1 MLGVFR
7 RRRLSRSAAGG
18 TGTNSSS
25 SSWVGCREPNMVS
38 SVMQLQGGKTEK
50 ALMTL
55 KWTLKMFL
63 ITSEI
68 DFPENYNPTQQH

>member
-7 RRRLSRSAAGG
+7 SRRLSRSAAGG
-18 TGTNSSS
+18 AGTNSSS

-38 SVMQLQGGKTEK
+38 SVMQLHGSKTEK
-50 ALMTL
+50 ALTL

-63 ITSEI
+63 ITPEL
-68 DFPENYNPTQQH
+68 DFPENYNPMQQH